1 MTFADDLD
9 AGALQRVMAGQPAA
23 LLELYDRHAPLI
35 FSHAYASL
43 GDRIAAEDVVQ
54 ETFTAAWF
62 EVKSWATA
70 RRDAMDWLL
79 EIARERLAARAGDA
93 AVPGDRLPAPAVALP
108 RALRDRVLDSIY
120 GAGERLRPP
129 YSTPQWA
136 RRFSAK
142 WIVWLTRRLRP
153 APRRSSRR

>member
-1 MTFADDLD
+1 MTFANDRDI
-9 AGALQRVMAGQPAA
+9 GALQRVMAGQPAA
-23 LLELYDRHAPLI
+23 LLELYDRHAELI

-62 EVKSWATA
+62 DVKSWATA

-79 EIARERLAARAGDA
+79 EIARERLAARAVDA
-93 AVPGDRLPAPAVALP
+93 AVPGDPLAAPALP

-136 RRFSAK
+136 RRFNAK
-142 WIVWLTRRLRP
+142 WIVWLL
-153 APRRSSRR
+153 ALGEVLLIAALS